1 MTTARGTTGYIA
13 PKVFSKNF
21 GKVSYK
27 AHVYSFGMLL
37 FEIIGG
43 RKNVDIEE
51 ITSQVYFPKWI
62 YNFMEQK
69 EDLQVFIYKQK
80 ERRSGEA

>member
-1 MTTARGTTGYIA
+1 MTTTKGTMGYIA
-13 PKVFSKNF
+13 PKVFSRNF
-21 GKVSYK
+21 ETVSHK
-27 AHVYSFGMLL
+27 ADIYNFGMLL

-51 ITSQVYFPKWI
+51 DISQVYFPKWI
-62 YNFMEQK
+62 YNFMEP
-69 EDLQVFIYKQK
+69 K